1 MQKYV
6 EFKRDNLTLR
16 GMAHIPD
23 NVSQKVPA
31 VIMFHGFTASRVGF
45 TFQFVKIARELEKQ
59 GIATFRFDLTGS
71 GESDG
76 EFINVTLTS
85 ELEDG
90 KAIIDYVKSLDFI
103 DETRIGLM
111 GMSFGGLL
119 AGMLGGIRKDDIK
132 ALYLASPATCAAD
145 DIKAGH
151 VQGRPINEEAK
162 SKGYVDL
169 NGLKVGLCYAEDCLK
184 YDPYEVSKDFDKN
197 VLIMHIEGDPMVPVT
212 CAEKYLDIYKD
223 RAKFIPVEGKSHSY
237 DSIEKVEILKNNML
251 EFFSKEFSL

>member
-23 NVSQKVPA
+23 NISKKVPA
-31 VIMFHGFTASRVGF
+31 IIMFHGFTASRVGF
-45 TFQFVKIARELEKQ
+45 SFQFVKIARELEKY

-76 EFINVTLTS
+76 DFIDVTLTS

-111 GMSFGGLL
+111 GMSFGGLI
-119 AGMLGGIRKDDIK
+119 ASMLGGIRKDDIK
-132 ALYLASPATCAAD
+132 ALYIASPATCAID
-145 DIKAGH
+145 DIKSGH
-151 VQGRPINEEAK
+151 VQGCPIDEEAK
-162 SKGYVDL
+162 LKGYVDL
-169 NGLKVGLCYAEDCLK
+169 KGLKVGLGYAEDCVK
-184 YDPYEVSKDFDKN
+184 YNPYEIAKDFDKN
-197 VLIMHIEGDPMVPVT
+197 VLIMHIEGDPMVPVE

-223 RAKFIPVEGKSHSY
+223 RAKFVPVKGNSHSY
-237 DSIEKVEILKNNML
+237 DNIEKMELLQNNIL
-251 EFFSKEFSL
+251 EFFSDESIL

>member
-6 EFKRDNLTLR
+6 EFKRDGLTLR
-16 GMAHIPD
+16 GMAHIPE
-23 NVSQKVPA
+23 NLSKKVPA

-45 TFQFVKIARELEKQ
+45 SFQFVQIARELEKI

-76 EFINVTLTS
+76 DFIDVTLTS

-103 DETRIGLM
+103 DENCIGLM
-111 GMSFGGLL
+111 GMSFGGLI
-119 AGMLGGIRKDDIK
+119 ASMLGGLRKDDIK
-132 ALYLASPATCAAD
+132 ALYIASPATGAID

-151 VQGRPINEEAK
+151 VQGRPIDEKAK
-162 SKGYVDL
+162 LNGYVDL
-169 NGLKVGLCYAEDCLK
+169 NGLKVGLGYAEDCVK
-184 YDPYEVSKDFDKN
+184 YSPYEVSKNFDKN
-197 VLIMHIEGDPMVPVT
+197 VLIMHIEGDPMVSVK

-223 RAKFIPVEGKSHSY
+223 RATFIPVEGTSHSY
-237 DSIEKVEILKNNML
+237 DSIEKVEALKNNML
-251 EFFSKEFSL
+251 EFFSKELIL